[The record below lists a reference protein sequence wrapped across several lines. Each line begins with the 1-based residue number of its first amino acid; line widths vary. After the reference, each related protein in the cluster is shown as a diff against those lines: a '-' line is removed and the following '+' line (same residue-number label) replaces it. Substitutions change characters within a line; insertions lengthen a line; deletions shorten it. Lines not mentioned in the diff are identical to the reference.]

1 MTPLADVYTVVRMK
15 RNADGSKTV
24 LSKEVIVR
32 DEEE

>member
-1 MTPLADVYTVVRMK
+1 MTPLADIYTVVRMK
-15 RNADGSKTV
+15 RNADGSKTL